1 MKKKTEKKKSNL
13 EELYEEMLKENDE
26 NDVQMK
32 RLKAQIEEAKLPEQ
46 SFENAYITRKIKR

>member
-32 RLKAQIEEAKLPEQ
+32 RLKAQIEEAKLPKQ
-46 SFENAYITRKIKR
+46 SFENTYITKKVKR